1 MPKTALKSRS
11 RPPAIDVEILSDAP
25 AIIETSELDP
35 IAASWQ
41 RVRRYHGLAGLHL
54 AASTAAQVLAG
65 MELIDLHQ
73 SHKGRGR
80 RSDLSHDGTSWDDRL
95 TEAGVTR
102 TTAYRW
108 MDMAKAA
115 RKRLAKDNTDLAALL
130 DQPPAAMTEIERET
144 LKRAVHKITDGATQ
158 SEFMF
163 ELGITRGKVR
173 PKGGN
178 LGGERTVDTRTPAEI
193 LTERA
198 REKTDALN
206 ITLEEV
212 LLDSPF
218 HAAPEES
225 RRRLHGLLVDLTAA
239 LKATL

>member
-1 MPKTALKSRS
+1 
-11 RPPAIDVEILSDAP
+11 
-25 AIIETSELDP
+25 
-35 IAASWQ
+35 
-41 RVRRYHGLAGLHL
+41 VRRYVDLAGLHL

-65 MELIDLHQ
+65 MELLALHQ
-73 SHKGRGR
+73 QFKGRGKR
-80 RSDLSHDGTSWDDRL
+80 NDLNLHHDVRSWK
-95 TEAGVTR
+95 EAVKDELGVSEM
-102 TTAYRW
+102 TAYRW

>member
-1 MPKTALKSRS
+1 
-11 RPPAIDVEILSDAP
+11 
-25 AIIETSELDP
+25 
-35 IAASWQ
+35 
-41 RVRRYHGLAGLHL
+41 
-54 AASTAAQVLAG
+54 
-65 MELIDLHQ
+65 
-73 SHKGRGR
+73 
-80 RSDLSHDGTSWDDRL
+80 
-95 TEAGVTR
+95 
-102 TTAYRW
+102 